1 MIARDMIVGLFSDWQ
16 CGSCG
21 KGKEVGGKEERW
33 GEGVRQNSGY
43 GTVASRSTVRDGRIR
58 PYRRRSRPP
67 ADTHVRTLF

>member
-33 GEGVRQNSGY
+33 GEGVRQKVWVRYSRKSQY
-43 GTVASRSTVRDGRIR
+43 VTVKSYTPTSAPESST
-58 PYRRRSRPP
+58 YR
-67 ADTHVRTLF
+67 